1 MLYYHHFFLF
11 LSLFPEPPSGWS
23 NFQPRGNLPKATSFR
38 VKNRSKTN
46 QKQFNFIFVLN
57 ELILLSFSPQISVE
71 WPIKS
76 GTAESIDHQVC
87 NQQNHLPPIS
97 LPSPTLFLPSPFHS
111 FILPFLFSKFE
122 SPRLML
128 ERLRSKYLLL

>member
-46 QKQFNFIFVLN
+46 QKQFNFIFILN
-57 ELILLSFSPQISVE
+57 ELILLSFSPQIS
-71 WPIKS
+71 WTGQS
-76 GTAESIDHQVC
+76 
-87 NQQNHLPPIS
+87 NQEPPSQLTIRSATNKIICLLSLFPPPLCPFPLP
-97 LPSPTLFLPSPFHS
+97 
-111 FILPFLFSKFE
+111 FILLS
-122 SPRLML
+122 SPSSVRN
-128 ERLRSKYLLL
+128 SDHPD